1 MKKAKENLSTL
12 ESTVIYFSLWR
23 RWLYVYFLNSSLD
36 IVAKIGDGYPSE
48 LFKLDMERLGIA
60 AKRKPA
66 KVIDFTKYIDT
77 NRSNNH

>member
-1 MKKAKENLSTL
+1 METEDGDEYFVAFDYVVDNQDMLSN
-12 ESTVIYFSLWR
+12 VKWGKYI
-23 RWLYVYFLNSSLD
+23 
-36 IVAKIGDGYPSE
+36 
-48 LFKLDMERLGIA
+48 MERLGIA